1 MAGPEEDTEL
11 PSENGNEGMIL
22 PGVILG
28 ENAVLDD
35 AIKLG
40 YRTGRKIA
48 DHTLRI
54 GENACIRFGTVIYG
68 GSTIGSGL
76 ATGHNVVIREENEI
90 GDRFNVWN
98 NTTIDYGCKIG
109 NNVKIHCNCYV
120 AQFTVIEDNAFMAP
134 GVTIANDIHP
144 GCDFSAQCMRGPHI
158 EEGVEIG
165 VNVTILPFVRIG
177 AHSVIGSGAVV
188 NKDVPPGSVVV
199 GNPGR
204 VICSIDDLKC
214 QTGLTDKPY
223 KDILLNSS
231 SAQPEDSR

>member
-1 MAGPEEDTEL
+1 MTCDNNNTGL
-11 PSENGNEGMIL
+11 VI

-28 ENAVLDD
+28 KD
-35 AIKLG
+35 ACIDECVKLG
-40 YRTGRKIA
+40 YKTGRKIA

-54 GENACIRFGTVIYG
+54 GDDACIRFGTVIYG
-68 GSTIGSGL
+68 GTVIGNGL
-76 ATGHNVVIREENEI
+76 ATGHNVIIREENEI
-90 GDRFNVWN
+90 GDNFNVWN
-98 NTTIDYGCKIG
+98 STTIDYGCKIG
-109 NNVKIHCNCYV
+109 SNVKIHCNCYI

-144 GCDFSAQCMRGPHI
+144 GCKFSVDCMRGPHI

-188 NKDVPPGSVVV
+188 NKDVPAGSVVV

-204 VICSIDDLKC
+204 VICSIYDLKC
-214 QTGLTDKPY
+214 QSGLTDRPY
-223 KDILLNSS
+223 GDILIHGSS
-231 SAQPEDSR
+231 VAQED